1 MAGQDF
7 VNLYAQ
13 QRATE
18 RIRNG
23 TFEVPVSGGQAILYP
38 RLGGTMAVKIA
49 EFWLNEAARLSKD
62 LSSHADAYRWNAAVA
77 RLRADLNVFRS
88 TWLSY
93 GDRWIPNSNAQR
105 LWDLTNDVKLPM
117 GGLNAVPSA
126 WSVAVV
132 SIKEAAGELATFGG
146 NVAWTIIKPLVLP
159 AVLVVGGY
167 FAYKHFIKERK

>member
-23 TFEVPVSGGQAILYP
+23 TFEVPVSAGQAILYP
-38 RLGGTMAVKIA
+38 RLGGAMAVKLA
-49 EFWLNEAARLSKD
+49 EFWLREADRLSGD
-62 LSSHADAYRWNAAVA
+62 LSSHADAYRWKQAVA
-77 RLRADLNVFRS
+77 RLKAELNTFRS
-88 TWLSY
+88 TWAAY

-105 LWDLTNDVKLPM
+105 VWDLTKEVMLPM
-117 GGLNAVPSA
+117 GGLSAVPSA

-132 SIKEAAGELATFGG
+132 SVKEAAGELATFGG
-146 NVAWTIIKPLVLP
+146 NVAWSLIKPLVLP
-159 AVLVVGGY
+159 AVLVVGGW
-167 FAYKHFIKERK
+167 FAYKHFIKERQ

>member
-23 TFEVPVSGGQAILYP
+23 TFEVPVSAGQALLYP
-38 RLGGTMAVKIA
+38 RLGGVMAVKLA
-49 EFWLNEAARLSKD
+49 EFWLQEAGRLAPDISRN
-62 LSSHADAYRWNAAVA
+62 ANPREWNAAVT
-77 RLRADLNVFRS
+77 RLRAELSTFRS
-88 TWLSY
+88 TWAAY

-105 LWDLTNDVKLPM
+105 VWDLTKEVMLPM
-117 GGLNAVPSA
+117 GGLAAVPSA

-132 SIKEAAGELATFGG
+132 SVKEAASELAAVGG
-146 NVAWTIIKPLVLP
+146 NVAWSVIKPLVLP
-159 AVLVVGGY
+159 AVLVVGGW
-167 FAYKHFIKERK
+167 FAYKHFIKERQ

>member
-1 MAGQDF
+1 MAGRDF
-7 VNLYAQ
+7 VDLYARQ
-13 QRATE
+13 KATE

-38 RLGGTMAVKIA
+38 RLGGVMAVKIA
-49 EFWLNEAARLSKD
+49 EFWLQEAARLSD
-62 LSSHADAYRWNAAVA
+62 DVSRLADTGPWKSAVS
-77 RLRADLNVFRS
+77 RLRAELSVFRS
-88 TWLSY
+88 TWTAY
-93 GDRWIPNSNAQR
+93 GDRWIPNSNAQKV
-105 LWDLTNDVKLPM
+105 WDLTKEVMLPM
-117 GGLNAVPSA
+117 GGIKAVPSA

-132 SIKEAAGELATFGG
+132 SIKEAAGELASIGG